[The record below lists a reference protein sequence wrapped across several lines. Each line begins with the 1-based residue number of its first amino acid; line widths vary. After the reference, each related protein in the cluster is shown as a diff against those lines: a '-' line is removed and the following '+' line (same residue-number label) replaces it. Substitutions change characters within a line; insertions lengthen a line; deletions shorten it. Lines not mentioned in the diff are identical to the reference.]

1 MIGVTARQRVE
12 LPRPGY
18 YPCLDTAN
26 PYFKG
31 TKEDHYGLT
40 SPPCWKCYAAY
51 YLSPCPLQGFEFE
64 GAVIISLAMFNLI
77 EVLPVMPGPCQ
88 LFNWEKLKNNAVTS
102 EYFKLLMHTEK
113 TKRSSSPY
121 IFNRRYQK
129 VKLPDKE
136 ISALT
141 ATQTAVSDKTMTPTA
156 AKKTITWTEFLYANM
171 RLAED
176 RVLSFVSVFST
187 GYGTKWIPGAAH
199 ILYHQVLYVN
209 PLMSD
214 R

>member
-18 YPCLDTAN
+18 FPCLDTAN

-64 GAVIISLAMFNLI
+64 GAVIISMAMFNLI

-88 LFNWEKLKNNAVTS
+88 LFDWEKLKNNAVIS
-102 EYFKLLMHTEK
+102 EYFKLL
-113 TKRSSSPY
+113 
-121 IFNRRYQK
+121 
-129 VKLPDKE
+129 
-136 ISALT
+136 T
-141 ATQTAVSDKTMTPTA
+141 ASTAAVTAVSDNTGTTPLTTPTA
-156 AKKTITWTEFLYANM
+156 AKKETITWTEFLFANM

-187 GYGTKWIPGAAH
+187 GYGTKWIPGAH
-199 ILYHQVLYVN
+199 ILCHQVLYVN
-209 PLMSD
+209 PLMPD